1 MTPNDFRKLALSF
14 PETEERAHMN
24 HPDFRVAGKI
34 FATLGYPN
42 TDRAMVKVTPVEQ
55 EMLVRDEPSIFSPVN
70 GAWGRQGCTSVN
82 LKAAKKTKM
91 HLALAAAWQLA
102 APDRI
107 SQGLPTEGA
116 EASRIAPRSKAARA
130 PRKKSNSSSNPKSR
144 RRKPR

>member
-1 MTPNDFRKLALSF
+1 MTPNDFRKLALGF

-42 TDRAMVKVTPVEQ
+42 TNRAMVKVTPLEQ

-82 LKAAKKTKM
+82 LKAAKKTTM

-102 APDRI
+102 APESL
-107 SQGLPTEGA
+107 SQDYPSKRA
-116 EASRIAPRSKAARA
+116 VASRELPRSKAART
-130 PRKKSNSSSNPKSR
+130 PRKKSSGSPKPR
-144 RRKPR
+144 TPRRKPR